1 MGCTTSVEK
10 GRNSSAPFHDAPQ
23 KQSPVDKR
31 LPFTARDKFSLQKS
45 WKAVQRSLN
54 EVGTDAFLR
63 IFKANPE
70 YQDLF
75 KDLKGQSREQLIAS
89 LAFENQAA
97 IMMNIFDELLE
108 KLDDV
113 DNMIAML
120 REIGENHASYGVTV
134 DMIKN
139 FEEPFTKSIKEFLGD
154 RYTENIENLY
164 SKFIT
169 FAFEEFCIG
178 LKEASLT

>member
-1 MGCTTSVEK
+1 MGCTSSVEK
-10 GRNSSAPFHDAPQ
+10 GRNSNTPFNDTPI
-23 KQSPVDKR
+23 KQAPVDKR

-45 WKAVQRSLN
+45 WKAVQRNLN
-54 EVGTDAFLR
+54 EVGSDAFLR
-63 IFKANPE
+63 LFKIEPE

-75 KDLKGQSREQLIAS
+75 KDLKGQSRDQLMAS

-113 DNMIAML
+113 DSMSKML
-120 REIGENHASYGVTV
+120 RETGGNHAKYGVTV
-134 DMIKN
+134 DMITK
-139 FEEPFTKSIKEFLGD
+139 FEEPLVKSIRDFLGD

-164 SKFIT
+164 NKFLT
-169 FAFEEFCIG
+169 FTFEEFCIG
-178 LKEASLT
+178 LKEAS